1 MAIVEANLTDD
12 MKNFQEVME
21 VITLLKDQDLLN
33 NRVLRAVAD
42 FAKHVNQMTPS
53 EISFFTQVF
62 TSDEMQTA
70 TNTSGSLA

>member
-12 MKNFQEVME
+12 MNNFQEVME

-33 NRVLRAVAD
+33 NRVLRAVAE
-42 FAKHVNQMTPS
+42 FAKHVNQMRPS
-53 EISFFTQVF
+53 EISFFIQVF